1 MSHGVPTRVR
11 HPALHPNVRRSPYF
25 PATEAA
31 GAVEYLI
38 YNHMYMPIDYGRAP
52 EEDYTALMTGVTL
65 WDVGAERQTEVRGP
79 DALAFADSLSCR
91 DLSLL
96 EVGGCRYTMVCD
108 EGGRIMTEC
117 IVLRVSED
125 VVWFSHGDVDLL
137 LWARGLAL
145 GGGTN
150 VEVSEPDVAP
160 LQIQGPRSIDVLR
173 SVAGSAAESLE
184 PFTCVNSE
192 IQGIDVVVS
201 RTGWSGELGYEM
213 YPRSSERALDLW
225 RALVDAGER
234 HGMLVTGP
242 NLIRAC
248 ERGITDTHYFVGAGM
263 TPFEAGAGWAVD
275 LDAGPFVGRD
285 ALRAE
290 AARVPARRS
299 VGLVAVEPEPLPR
312 FETFWPV
319 DDQRG
324 ERGHVRWTAQ
334 SIALGRP
341 IAIALVDAGVK
352 DGDSVR
358 IRHPSGEALA
368 RVTGLPIVGKADP
381 STASA

>member
-1 MSHGVPTRVR
+1 
-11 HPALHPNVRRSPYF
+11 
-25 PATEAA
+25 
-31 GAVEYLI
+31 
-38 YNHMYMPIDYGRAP
+38 MYMPIDYGRAP
-52 EEDYTALMTGVTL
+52 EEEYAALTTGITL

-79 DALAFADSLSCR
+79 DALTFADSLSCR

-96 EVGGCRYTMVCD
+96 KVGGCRYTMVCD

-125 VVWFSHGDVDLL
+125 VIWFSHGDVDLL
-137 LWARGLAL
+137 LWSRGLAL
-145 GGGTN
+145 GGGTS

-160 LQIQGPRSIDVLR
+160 LQVQGPRSIDVLR

-184 PFTCVNSE
+184 PFTCMDCE

-201 RTGWSGELGYEM
+201 RTGWSGELGYEV

-225 RALVDAGER
+225 KALVDAGEGY
-234 HGMLVTGP
+234 GMLVTGP

-290 AARVPARRS
+290 AARDPVRRS

-358 IRHPSGEALA
+358 IQHPSGEALA
-368 RVTGLPIVGKADP
+368 RVTGLPIVGKAD
-381 STASA
+381 SATASA

>member
-1 MSHGVPTRVR
+1 
-11 HPALHPNVRRSPYF
+11 
-25 PATEAA
+25 
-31 GAVEYLI
+31 
-38 YNHMYMPIDYGRAP
+38 
-52 EEDYTALMTGVTL
+52 
-65 WDVGAERQTEVRGP
+65 
-79 DALAFADSLSCR
+79 
-91 DLSLL
+91 
-96 EVGGCRYTMVCD
+96 
-108 EGGRIMTEC
+108 
-117 IVLRVSED
+117 
-125 VVWFSHGDVDLL
+125 
-137 LWARGLAL
+137 
-145 GGGTN
+145 
-150 VEVSEPDVAP
+150 
-160 LQIQGPRSIDVLR
+160 LR

-201 RTGWSGELGYEM
+201 RTGWSGELGYEV

-341 IAIALVDAGVK
+341 IAIALVDAGVR